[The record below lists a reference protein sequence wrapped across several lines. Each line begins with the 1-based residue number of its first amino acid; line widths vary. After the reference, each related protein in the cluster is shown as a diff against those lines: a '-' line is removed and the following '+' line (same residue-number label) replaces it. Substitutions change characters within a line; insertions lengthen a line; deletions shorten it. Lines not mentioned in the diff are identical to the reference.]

1 MLEDVRDKTKGIE
14 KLLDR
19 EQLEDLAKKDLEAK
33 RQVDAGKAKK
43 KWYHTFIKIK

>member
-1 MLEDVRDKTKGIE
+1 MLQNVLEDVRDKTKGIE

-33 RQVDAGKAKK
+33 KQADAAKAKK
-43 KWYHTFIKIK
+43 K